1 MLELEKSMEE
11 RVEELIIDFMNLV
24 FGFGEETH
32 LYWEEVLLPEVHVYY
47 SYSLQELYKFQRN
60 LPALYYALVEHLN
73 LRVTEKVKK
82 DESNNDANNKTNGSS
97 KHQGQNRQDGKR
109 GRTQQENKLTGL
121 EPKEDNNFWKE
132 FGKSLEPFGNP

>member
-47 SYSLQELYKFQRN
+47 SYSL
-60 LPALYYALVEHLN
+60 
-73 LRVTEKVKK
+73 
-82 DESNNDANNKTNGSS
+82 
-97 KHQGQNRQDGKR
+97 
-109 GRTQQENKLTGL
+109 
-121 EPKEDNNFWKE
+121 
-132 FGKSLEPFGNP
+132 